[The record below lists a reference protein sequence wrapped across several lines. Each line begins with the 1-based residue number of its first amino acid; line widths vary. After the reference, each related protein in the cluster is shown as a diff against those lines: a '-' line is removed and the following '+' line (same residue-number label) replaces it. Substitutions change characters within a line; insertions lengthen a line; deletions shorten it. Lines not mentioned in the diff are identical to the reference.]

1 MTKDSSSQCSR
12 RGNLPVF
19 VIPHV
24 KIVTGIT
31 PDNIMPEHN
40 QISRKFT
47 YFLECLYP
55 IQTQN
60 KKRFSITSYL
70 IILPM

>member
-1 MTKDSSSQCSR
+1 MACPTETCVQTASQSLLDDGTFAQAVVTKDSSLQCR
-12 RGNLPVF
+12 RHGNLTIS

-31 PDNIMPEHN
+31 TDEIMPEHN

-47 YFLECLYP
+47 
-55 IQTQN
+55 
-60 KKRFSITSYL
+60 
-70 IILPM
+70 